1 MVESIK
7 LNEEFADCLMK
18 IMKAIKTNLP
28 QEDDENHIYQIRTI
42 LKHDMIDRIQP
53 LTLRHPDYTGV
64 SNKARFTFLDIYE
77 SIQKF

>member
-1 MVESIK
+1 
-7 LNEEFADCLMK
+7 MK

-28 QEDDENHIYQIRTI
+28 QDVDDDNHIYRIRTI

-53 LTLRHPDYTGV
+53 LTIRHPDYTGV